1 MSRGVGV
8 RRLKGAIPRE
18 NVSREMLGFITNSIL
33 LTRQSL
39 INGTLLDPK
48 GRNLDL
54 ECGYPVGEPTAEFY
68 WELYS
73 RVSIANRVVGAYPTE
88 CWSVYPDLYEIE
100 DEKITPF
107 EEAWA
112 KLNQDGII
120 WNFLNRID
128 ELSGVGS
135 FGLMFFGFGDG
146 KSPDKPVA
154 GINDDGTRDEKKS
167 VENELLFIRVFD
179 QSKVAISRFETDIHN
194 RRYGQPVEYLIT
206 MDSPN
211 DLSRQNERTRST
223 ASIKV
228 HWTRVLHVADN
239 RKSSE
244 VFGMPRMRPVI
255 PEIMDIRKIRG
266 GSAEMFWRGAFPG
279 YSFESLPELGIEIG
293 MDKESVQEEFEAY
306 SNGLQRY
313 LALTGVTAKSLAP
326 QISEPTE
333 HLEQQYRSM
342 AAQLGMPMRILLGS
356 ESGHLASS
364 QDTATW
370 NRRLAKRQQ
379 IYISPSLIRPFVLT
393 MMMTGVLPW
402 VDDFKIAWNDL
413 NTLSATDKA
422 DITLKQT
429 QALMT
434 YVSGGVEQIISLT
447 QFLTN
452 IMGMTGEEAAAIVKE
467 QKKIRKKQ
475 DGMFTA
481 QGAGILV
488 PTGTTDSTGA
498 GQDVAPQGGGRN
510 GGDKQNDP
518 GHPGTDGA
526 GKTKRPA
533 KGKGVPNSSSGRS
546 RSG

>member
-1 MSRGVGV
+1 MKRAGI
-8 RRLKGAIPRE
+8 RRMKGAVERDDVGKSAY
-18 NVSREMLGFITNSIL
+18 NLVANSIL
-33 LTRQSL
+33 LSRQSL
-39 INGTLLDPK
+39 INGRLLDPK
-48 GRNLDL
+48 GRDL
-54 ECGYPVGEPTAEFY
+54 NAECGYPIGEPTAEFY

-73 RVSIANRVVGAYPTE
+73 SVSFANRVVGAYPTE
-88 CWSVYPDLYEIE
+88 CWSVYPDLYEVE
-100 DEKITPF
+100 DEKITEF

-120 WNFLNRID
+120 WNFLNRVD
-128 ELSGVGS
+128 ELSGIGS
-135 FGLMFFGFGDG
+135 FGILFFGFGDN
-146 KSPDKPVA
+146 KKPDQPVA
-154 GINDDGTRDEKKS
+154 GINEDGTRDGKKQ

-179 QSKVAISRFETDIHN
+179 QSRVDIVRYETNLNN
-194 RRYGQPVEYLIT
+194 RRYGQPVEYVIR

-211 DLSRQNERTRST
+211 SLSRDNDRTTVT
-223 ASIKV
+223 ASMRV

-279 YSFESLPELGIEIG
+279 YSFESFPELGIEVG
-293 MDKESVQEEFEAY
+293 MDKETVQEEFESY

-326 QISEPTE
+326 QISAPTD
-333 HLEQQYRSM
+333 HLEEQYRSA
-342 AAQLGMPMRILLGS
+342 AAQLGMPLRILLGS

-379 IYISPSLIRPFVLT
+379 IYISPSLIRPFVLL

-434 YVSGGVEQIISLT
+434 YVTGGVEQVMSLT
-447 QFLTN
+447 QYLTN
-452 IMGMTGEEAAAIVKE
+452 IMGMTGEGAQAIIKE
-467 QKKIRKKQ
+467 QKKIRRKQ
-475 DGMFTA
+475 AGMFTA
-481 QGAGILV
+481 QGAGILI
-488 PTGTTDSTGA
+488 PTGSSDPAAAQAT
-498 GQDVAPQGGGRN
+498 QPAPQGGGRN
-510 GGDKQNDP
+510 GGDKQNSP
-518 GHPGTDGA
+518 GNPGTDGA
-526 GKTKRPA
+526 GKTNRPA
-533 KGKGVPNSSSGRS
+533 RGKGTPNSAGRS
-546 RSG
+546 RTN